1 MEKSPLNRLAPE
13 LRAEILERV
22 FTYDRLFRHAKR
34 WLVHRNG
41 ERNCWAISRDLG
53 PTLVCKQMRS
63 ETLHLPL
70 LLNDLVF
77 GCEAGDFDPYMSW
90 WTLPPLKD
98 PCQRAIDALQKMAPA
113 VLSDSTTLKLNLWVF
128 PLMTEPREM
137 SSADWV
143 VFGNVFKKLVDVLGP
158 VKLVVN
164 LNFHTN
170 YEHLVCKIPDHAFLA
185 IRGKTVLD
193 ISSGGPDAAA
203 RAMAG
208 VAKQIE
214 DQRQTLQQ
222 HEDHYWEDCRIVCN
236 QDRIS
241 GFFTQAETVA
251 RRVVEVV
258 TSASSP
264 KALQSPVCT
273 LPGKGEA
280 ITDGQSESQE

>member
-1 MEKSPLNRLAPE
+1 MENSPLNRLAPE

-77 GCEAGDFDPYMSW
+77 GCEPGDFDPYMSW

-98 PCQRAIDALQKMAPA
+98 PCQRAIDALQKMTPA

-128 PLMTEPREM
+128 PLMTELREM
-137 SSADWV
+137 SSTDWV

-193 ISSGGPDAAA
+193 ISSDSPNAAA
-203 RAMAG
+203 RAMEG

-222 HEDHYWEDCRIVCN
+222 HEDHDWEDCRITCN
-236 QDRIS
+236 QKRIS
-241 GFFTQAETVA
+241 GFLTQAEMLA

-258 TSASSP
+258 SSASSP

-273 LPGKGEA
+273 PSN
-280 ITDGQSESQE
+280 TDEGNADAPSGPQE